1 MMPPKTNKVIILD
14 TIKNNEDKNNT
25 KYCER
30 IITFLEYGLVNIRR
44 KELSSNCVPN
54 NLIEFIKAKIKRKM
68 LYKIII

>member
-14 TIKNNEDKNNT
+14 TIKNNEDKNKT

-30 IITFLEYGLVNIRR
+30 IITFLEYGLVSIRR